1 MHPSEAKQQLR
12 DAITQRLSRMDEPAR
27 QAESRSVCRRVLEKL
42 PPGPVTIAVYAAL
55 KSEVDLTFLI
65 DELLKRESTIFFPKY
80 EGGKMVFRSA
90 PSMSE
95 LTPGQFGILEP
106 PSSNPLLD
114 ASTLDFAIVPA
125 RAYTKDGKRMGRGNG
140 GYDIWIRAQ
149 RKLNPKTQFWGV
161 CFEAQLVDD
170 VPMEAHDER
179 VDVVVTQR
187 GTLSRVE
194 G

>member
-12 DAITQRLSRMDEPAR
+12 DAITQRLSRMDEQAR

-42 PPGPVTIAVYAAL
+42 PPGPIIIAVYAAL
-55 KSEVDLTFLI
+55 KSEVDLTLLI
-65 DELLKRESTIFFPKY
+65 DELLKREATIFFPKY

-90 PSMSE
+90 TSMKE
-95 LTPGQFGILEP
+95 LKAGQFGILEP

-114 ASTLDFAIVPA
+114 ASSLDYAIIPA
-125 RAYTKDGKRMGRGNG
+125 RAYTKKGKRMGRGNG

-149 RKLNPKTQFWGV
+149 RKMNPKTQFWGV

-170 VPMEAHDER
+170 LPMEEHDET
-179 VDVVVTQR
+179 VDAVVTAR
-187 GTLSRVE
+187 
-194 G
+194 